1 MEALNKYPSQNLK
14 PAESDYQMGGLW
26 YCGKCKTPRE
36 QNIEHV
42 GCVPA
47 LCKCKLA
54 EKERAEQKA
63 AKEKTERARK
73 TAFGCDR
80 SKRFNFT
87 FANDDRRHADVSD
100 KLKKYCDNFKEH
112 KEKGE
117 GIIIQSPNN
126 GNGKTFLSCAVANEL
141 IERGHR
147 VLVTDFLT
155 LRDRLFNPSAFSIP
169 PACNFVTRV
178 DVLNWLCSYDLIVI
192 DDLGTEQSTE
202 FMLEVEYRV
211 IDALTD
217 ALVPIILTT
226 NYTLAELLEP
236 NDVDKRRVFDR
247 IKGNCAII
255 SIKDNRS
262 RRIERCSDLTK
273 KIAGSAQHGS

>member
-1 MEALNKYPSQNLK
+1 MDITQFFTFTPREGEYKSG
-14 PAESDYQMGGLW
+14 DLW
-26 YCGKCKTPRE
+26 YCGKCNTPVQENVEGYGSVR
-36 QNIEHV
+36 
-42 GCVPA
+42 VPCR
-47 LCKCKLA
+47 CKEI
-54 EKERAEQKA
+54 EKERERAKE
-63 AKEKTERARK
+63 AKEKIERARK
-73 TAFGCDR
+73 TAFGCER

-100 KLKKYCDNFKEH
+100 KLKRYCDNFSDH
-112 KEKGE
+112 KKNGE
-117 GIIIQSPNN
+117 GIVIQSTSN

-141 IERGHR
+141 IDRKHH

-155 LRDRLFNPSAFSIP
+155 LRDKLFNPPAF
-169 PACNFVTRV
+169 NFVTRV
-178 DVLNWLCSYDLIVI
+178 DVLRWLCSYDLIVI

-247 IKGNCAII
+247 IKGSCAII
-255 SIKDNRS
+255 SMKDDRS